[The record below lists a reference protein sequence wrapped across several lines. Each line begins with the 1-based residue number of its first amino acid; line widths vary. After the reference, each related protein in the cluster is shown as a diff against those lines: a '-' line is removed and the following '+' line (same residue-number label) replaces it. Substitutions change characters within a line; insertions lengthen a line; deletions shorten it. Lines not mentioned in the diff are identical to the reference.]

1 MLVDQGVRRQLT
13 SLLWSSP
20 YRGVT
25 WEKAQQ
31 RWHAQIVHQ
40 GNPEYLGGF
49 DCEKDA
55 AMAYDRRASELGRH
69 EALNFATKQL
79 NVAWKVEPT
88 ADADTPS
95 TKQICDFCGQEGHV
109 SDACP
114 RLLKFQRLQ
123 GSLFGTAVPP
133 TPVRQRI
140 KPTTFMPG
148 EGGGSAVAGDADR
161 IKSEPTEPAQAE
173 SAGPAASRKGSGP
186 PAAAGSAPS
195 SEKSKSEKAASRSRS
210 RKRKHVAIMQPV
222 CAPCRKLKKGYSF
235 CRVQRQHD
243 APPWTADDGAEPA
256 SEADEAISDEE
267 DVAERASESD
277 GRDEEEDDDAHSA
290 SADSLEA
297 ADSTASSKAAA
308 EDLSLAAVCSA
319 CRRKKRGRT
328 FCRVQKG
335 HDAIPWNERKRSGG
349 RRK

>member
-69 EALNFATKQL
+69 EPLNFATKQL
-79 NVAWKVEPT
+79 NVAWKVDPT

-95 TKQICDFCGQEGHV
+95 AKQICDFCGQEGHV

-173 SAGPAASRKGSGP
+173 SAGPAGSRKGSGP

-195 SEKSKSEKAASRSRS
+195 SEKSKSEKVLPPEGICLSALLDSALHSRGRGKVALHAAAALRPRAVLVLGSESTSRSCSLYVRRAASSRRSARGCTRS
-210 RKRKHVAIMQPV
+210 PSTFYA
-222 CAPCRKLKKGYSF
+222 CAVRG
-235 CRVQRQHD
+235 
-243 APPWTADDGAEPA
+243 GPA
-256 SEADEAISDEE
+256 Q
-267 DVAERASESD
+267 VLRFQASIAVGLQARTSM
-277 GRDEEEDDDAHSA
+277 
-290 SADSLEA
+290 
-297 ADSTASSKAAA
+297 
-308 EDLSLAAVCSA
+308 SLA
-319 CRRKKRGRT
+319 
-328 FCRVQKG
+328 
-335 HDAIPWNERKRSGG
+335 
-349 RRK
+349 

>member
-195 SEKSKSEKAASRSRS
+195 SEKSKSEKVLPLEGICLSALLDSALHSRGPGCVAPAWGCCFQAASRSRS
-210 RKRKHVAIMQPV
+210 RKRKHAAIMQPV
-222 CAPCRKLKKGYSF
+222 CAPCRKLKKVSARTRSPSSF
-235 CRVQRQHD
+235 YACTVR
-243 APPWTADDGAEPA
+243 DGPSQVLRFQASISVGLACSHFDEPSVA
-256 SEADEAISDEE
+256 S
-267 DVAERASESD
+267 
-277 GRDEEEDDDAHSA
+277 
-290 SADSLEA
+290 
-297 ADSTASSKAAA
+297 
-308 EDLSLAAVCSA
+308 
-319 CRRKKRGRT
+319 
-328 FCRVQKG
+328 
-335 HDAIPWNERKRSGG
+335 
-349 RRK
+349 